1 MIPTHL
7 LTVTIEITSA
17 GVINSSDSEGGQ
29 ELRHS
34 LSCRVVADHRVESL
48 VWSRVVLASSDNEGV
63 VNLHS
68 TCVPEE

>member
-7 LTVTIEITSA
+7 LTITIEITSA

-29 ELRHS
+29 DLRRS
-34 LSCRVVADHRVESL
+34 PRVVADHGVESL
-48 VWSRVVLASSDNEGV
+48 VWLRVVLASNDDEGV

-68 TCVPEE
+68 TCVPGE